1 MQRVKYFSR
10 NHMMDIEKDINDF
23 IENRKVKIKI
33 VNIAITTNNNSYHAL
48 VTYEIN

>member
-23 IENRKVKIKI
+23 IENRKVKTKI
-33 VNIAITTNNNSYHAL
+33 VNIAITANNNSYHAL

>member
-1 MQRVKYFSR
+1 MQRIKNFSR
-10 NHMMDIEKDINDF
+10 SYMMDIEKDINDF

-33 VNIAITTNNNSYHAL
+33 VNIAITANNNSYHAL